1 MRAASA
7 KLIALLDADQFVM
20 ADLYT
25 ITTVQGDVFRY
36 TNSDYD
42 LIVAGQIYSARG
54 PIISREGI
62 SLSLGIEVDNLSIS
76 IDCIDDN
83 EWNGINVV
91 QAFHNGQLDG
101 ARFKLERVF
110 IDDSAVEM
118 LNGRFNLTNLNSG
131 VIKLFEGRIIEPELD
146 RNSIQASVASDLD
159 ELNVQ
164 MPRNLYQPSC
174 TNTLFDSACG
184 LLRQNFMV
192 QTTIEAGSTTARIL
206 CQVNQPQGWFTQGV
220 IEFLDGGNAG
230 LKRTIRMHESGA
242 LLLTLPLLEVPQAGQ
257 RIKVYPGCDKR
268 LETCQN
274 RFNNFSRFR
283 GAPFIPVPET
293 AV

>member
-1 MRAASA
+1 MRTASPQ
-7 KLIALLDADQFVM
+7 LIALLDADQFVM

-36 TNSDYD
+36 TNYD
-42 LIVAGQIYSARG
+42 FDLVVAGQVYSSEG
-54 PIISREGI
+54 PIISRDGI

-76 IDCIDDN
+76 IDCVDDN

-91 QAFHNGQLDG
+91 RAFHNGQLDG
-101 ARFKLERVF
+101 ARFKLERIF
-110 IDDSAVEM
+110 MDMNTPTDTSA
-118 LNGRFNLTNLNSG
+118 GA
-131 VIKLFEGRIIEPELD
+131 IKLFEGRIIEPDLD

-174 TNTLFDSACG
+174 TNTLFDTACG

-192 QTTIEAGSTTARIL
+192 QTTIESGSTAARIL

-220 IEFLDGGNAG
+220 IEFLDGGNVG

-242 LLLTLPLLEVPQAGQ
+242 LLLTLPLLEAPQAGQ

-268 LETCQN
+268 LETCIN
-274 RFNNFSRFR
+274 RFSNKEHFR

>member
-7 KLIALLDADQFVM
+7 KLIGLLDADQFLM
-20 ADLYT
+20 ADLFT

-36 TNSDYD
+36 TNYDFD
-42 LIVAGQIYSARG
+42 LIVTGHVYSSDG

-76 IDCIDDN
+76 IDCTDDN
-83 EWNGINVV
+83 KWNGINVV

-101 ARFKLERVF
+101 ARFKLERIF
-110 IDDSAVEM
+110 MDINTPTDTSA
-118 LNGRFNLTNLNSG
+118 GT
-131 VIKLFEGRIIEPELD
+131 IKLFEGRIIEPELD
-146 RNSIQASVASDLD
+146 RNFIQASVASDLD

-174 TNTLFDSACG
+174 TNTFFDSACG
-184 LLRQNFMV
+184 LSRQTFMV
-192 QTTIEAGSTTARIL
+192 QTLIESGSTVARIV

-220 IEFLDGGNAG
+220 VEFLDGGNVG
-230 LKRTIRMHESGA
+230 LKRTIRMHESGI
-242 LLLTLPLLEVPQAGQ
+242 LLLTLPLLEVPQTGQ
-257 RIKVYPGCDKR
+257 RINVYPGCDKR

>member
-1 MRAASA
+1 MRTASSQ
-7 KLIALLDADQFVM
+7 LIALLDADQFVM
-20 ADLYT
+20 ADLFT

-36 TNSDYD
+36 TNYDFD
-42 LIVAGQIYSARG
+42 LIVAGHVYSSDG

-76 IDCIDDN
+76 VECVSDN
-83 EWNGINVV
+83 KWDGINVIHS
-91 QAFHNGQLDG
+91 FHNGQMDG
-101 ARFKLERVF
+101 ARFKLERIF
-110 IDDSAVEM
+110 MDMNTPTDTSA
-118 LNGRFNLTNLNSG
+118 GT
-131 VIKLFEGRIIEPELD
+131 IKLFEGRIIEPDLD
-146 RNSIQASVASDLD
+146 RNSIQANVASDLD
-159 ELNVQ
+159 DLAVQ

-184 LLRQNFMV
+184 LLRQNFVV
-192 QTTIEAGSTTARIL
+192 QTLIESGSTTARLL
-206 CQVNQPQGWFTQGV
+206 CQVNHPQGWFTQGV
-220 IEFLDGGNAG
+220 VEFLDGGNVG
-230 LKRTIRMHESGA
+230 LKRTIRMHESEI
-242 LLLTLPLLEVPQAGQ
+242 LLLTLPLLEAPQAGQ
-257 RIKVYPGCDKR
+257 RINVYPGCDKR

>member
-1 MRAASA
+1 MRAASE
-7 KLIALLDADQFVM
+7 KLIALLDANQFVM

-25 ITTVQGDVFRY
+25 ITTIQNDIYRY
-36 TNSDYD
+36 TNYDFDLVVDGEVYSSD
-42 LIVAGQIYSARG
+42 G
-54 PIISREGI
+54 PIISRDGI
-62 SLSLGIEVDNLSIS
+62 SLSLGIEVDSLSVTIETVDERNFEGVR
-76 IDCIDDN
+76 IA
-83 EWNGINVV
+83 
-91 QAFHNGQLDG
+91 QAFHNGQMDG
-101 ARFKLERVF
+101 ARFKLERIF
-110 IDDSAVEM
+110 MDMNTPTDTSA
-118 LNGRFNLTNLNSG
+118 GT
-131 VIKLFEGRIIEPELD
+131 IKLFEGRIIEPELD
-146 RNSIQASVASDLD
+146 RNSIQVSVASDLD
-159 ELNVQ
+159 DLNVQ

-174 TNTLFDSACG
+174 TNTLFDGACG

-192 QTTIEAGSTTARIL
+192 QTTIETGSTAARIL

-230 LKRTIRMHESGA
+230 LKRTIRLHESGA
-242 LLLTLPLLEVPQAGQ
+242 LLLTLPLLEAPQAGQ

-274 RFNNFSRFR
+274 RFNNFTRFR